1 MLKIRNVLIVP
12 LFTVLSMFM
21 YSAAP
26 AAVQVGIG
34 IGLPNV
40 SIGINFP
47 AYPELVVVPGY
58 PVYYAPRLSANF
70 FFYDGL
76 YWVYQDDNW
85 YESSWYN
92 GPWWLIEPEYVPV
105 FILRVPVRY
114 YRQPPMYFGGWQSN
128 MPPRWGDHWGHD
140 WEQHRGGWDRWDHR
154 SAPAPA
160 PLPTYQRRYSGDR
173 YPQQVEQQRE
183 LHQQNYRY
191 QPRDPVVR
199 QQYQEQTGQKAPAQH
214 GKFQQ
219 DRQQGPEDKGSK
231 QQERRTDQRLQSPQR
246 DGGDAQRSM
255 SPSQQQGRPEAQERR
270 QPPALDQREQ
280 QMPRSQQEHRTEQR
294 LQSPQRDGGDA
305 QRSMPPSPQ
314 QGRPEAQ
321 DRRQQ
326 SQSVQGQQEQ
336 AQREQQMARPQAR
349 PERQQG
355 KDSKNEPKSG
365 QGQEQDR
372 GRGHDRNE

>member
-1 MLKIRNVLIVP
+1 VEVEMLKIRNVLIVS

-21 YSAAP
+21 YSAAS

-47 AYPELVVVPGY
+47 VYPELVVVPGY
-58 PVYYAPRLSANF
+58 PVYYAPQLSANF

-92 GPWWLIEPEYVPV
+92 GPWWLVEPEYVPV

-114 YRQPPMYFGGWQSN
+114 YRQPPIYFGGWQSN

-140 WEQHRGGWDRWDHR
+140 WEQHRGGWDRWNHS

-160 PLPTYQRRYSGDR
+160 PLPTYQRQYSGDR
-173 YPQQVEQQRE
+173 YPQQIEQQRE

-199 QQYQEQTGQKAPAQH
+199 QQYQEQAGQKAPAQH
-214 GKFQQ
+214 GKPQQATPQQQ
-219 DRQQGPEDKGSK
+219 D
-231 QQERRTDQRLQSPQR
+231 RRTDQRLQSPQR

-255 SPSQQQGRPEAQERR
+255 SPSQQQGRPAV
-270 QPPALDQREQ
+270 
-280 QMPRSQQEHRTEQR
+280 
-294 LQSPQRDGGDA
+294 
-305 QRSMPPSPQ
+305 
-314 QGRPEAQ
+314 Q

-326 SQSVQGQQEQ
+326 PQQGLGQQG
-336 AQREQQMARPQAR
+336 AVQREQQAPRSQGR
-349 PERQQG
+349 QDRQQG
-355 KDSKNEPKSG
+355 KDTMSEPKSG

-372 GRGHDRNE
+372 GRGRNE